1 MTAVAASTGRTI
13 RAPLPVFRGWLAEG
27 WRGLIGWA
35 IGLTAVAL
43 VYLPL
48 FPTMQSPELSGLI
61 ETLPPELVRTLGY
74 ENITSGAGY
83 AQATFFG
90 LIGFV
95 LMTIAGIGWGASFIA
110 GAEESGRLELTLAHG
125 VGRLQYALESAAALV
140 VKLLALGLVGPARR
154 GGGERPS
161 RARPGPR
168 QPARRDQGVGR
179 RGSARRHCRARRRG
193 THRPPHLG
201 HRDRIGDRRRR
212 VCAAGDREQQRGPRL
227 GYGCSRRSTGHSARH
242 PSRNGMDW
250 TGLAAAL
257 GRLGGADS
265 ADNGGAGP
273 PRRARLNT
281 RRSLMLASD
290 IQVTL
295 PLVDRGTSAVAAARH
310 IARDHLAALVVADA
324 SGTPIGVVSSADVL
338 GLLVPSYVLQDM
350 SLAGVLDE
358 AGAEEMWSYAD
369 NRTIGELL
377 DDDGVRVREL
387 LSIDGDSTLIETA
400 ALMVDAHAQVAV
412 VKGTDPAMFVTLP
425 AVMDAI
431 LTFIGEPGAPS

>member
-1 MTAVAASTGRTI
+1 M
-13 RAPLPVFRGWLAEG
+13 
-27 WRGLIGWA
+27 
-35 IGLTAVAL
+35 AL

-125 VGRLQYALESAAALV
+125 VGRVQYALESAAALV
-140 VKLLALGLVGPARR
+140 VKLLALGLVALLVVGAVNGPAELDLDPVNLLAVTKALVGVALLSGTAALAGGALTGRR
-154 GGGERPS
+154 IWGI
-161 RARPGPR
+161 
-168 QPARRDQGVGR
+168 GVGS
-179 RGSARRHCRARRRG
+179 GIAV
-193 THRPPHLG
+193 T
-201 HRDRIGDRRRR
+201 RI
-212 VCAAGDREQQRGPRL
+212 CAAGDREQQRGPRL
-227 GYGCSRRSTGHSARH
+227 AAGDLAVRLGIRRGTACQRH
-242 PSRNGMDW
+242 
-250 TGLAAAL
+250 GLDRPGPAL
-257 GRLGGADS
+257 GRLGGADRCWRRWGWPVATCS
-265 ADNGGAGP
+265 AEHE
-273 PRRARLNT
+273 
-281 RRSLMLASD
+281 RSLMLASD
-290 IQVTL
+290 IQVAL

-387 LSIDGDSTLIETA
+387 LTIDGDSTLIETA
-400 ALMVDAHAQVAV
+400 ALMVDAHAQIAV
-412 VKGTDPAMFVTLP
+412 VNGTDPAMFVTLP

-431 LTFIGEPGAPS
+431 LTFIGEPGASS